1 MQKIR
6 WQSISVHFLGK
17 DIYNS
22 SKFLHLK
29 TLGKLDLIKKKKIA
43 LKKTYSFGEAAVEAD
58 AEAALL
64 IVLSNKDEHLRANS
78 KASIQHRPAALF
90 GALKMQCEVGRG

>member
-1 MQKIR
+1 MYIIEHK
-6 WQSISVHFLGK
+6 
-17 DIYNS
+17 
-22 SKFLHLK
+22 
-29 TLGKLDLIKKKKIA
+29 KLNFCL
-43 LKKTYSFGEAAVEAD
+43 LKTYSFGEAAVEAD

>member
-1 MQKIR
+1 MEI
-6 WQSISVHFLGK
+6 GP
-17 DIYNS
+17 NS
-22 SKFLHLK
+22 YY
-29 TLGKLDLIKKKKIA
+29 KKI
-43 LKKTYSFGEAAVEAD
+43 LNFCLKKKTYSFGEAAVEAD